1 MRREADTACATV
13 SGAGD
18 VVMRP
23 PAYVRFSRL
32 CHALLASAF
41 LACVVQVF
49 FAGVGI
55 LGANRFFHRY
65 SRTKKG

>member
-1 MRREADTACATV
+1 
-13 SGAGD
+13 
-18 VVMRP
+18 MRP

-65 SRTKKG
+65 SRTKRG